1 MREIRDRSIQLIN
14 NKELTIILLKGCGI
28 IGLIAYVF
36 FNNIFLSICFTPYV
50 IYYVKKQKIIINNKN
65 KERLKIQ
72 FFEVLEIVS
81 AYIKTGMSIEKA
93 FDQVVTDV
101 EMLYGINSSI
111 YNEINNINI
120 SVEIDIRIEDAIKK
134 LAKKM
139 DIKEISNF
147 AELFEISIKQDG
159 NVVNVIESICSYVKG
174 QIELNRQVRLSI
186 NSVLQEI
193 SIMKVMPIG
202 ILIYLRIFSKDYIE
216 GIYSSGMGLFIMFII
231 LIVYG
236 ITLYIIDRM
245 KQKILII
252 GE

>member
-1 MREIRDRSIQLIN
+1 VREIRDRSIQLIN